1 MFVTHSSLVAAEMFS
16 QEASEAMR
24 VYGGGILGIPIGAQ
38 DWVDPEV
45 FKPLPHIN
53 KDFDLVMIASFQRLK
68 RHRLL
73 FETLRRLRPRRFKLA
88 LIGVAWE
95 RTREE
100 FEHEIASFGLQE
112 DCTIFQ
118 HLLPHQVNEVLNR
131 SKVKVLLSKME
142 GGNRAVMEAICAGVP
157 VIVYKHLVGRRD
169 VHPETGQYADD
180 DELACVIPYMVDHYK
195 EFRAREWFLRHS
207 GAQNASNALNR
218 VLSSAVR
225 ERNEPWTVETVPKLN
240 FKGAFG
246 YVRDS
251 DRDSLEPANAGLA
264 RFLAALP

>member
-1 MFVTHSSLVAAEMFS
+1 
-16 QEASEAMR
+16 
-24 VYGGGILGIPIGAQ
+24 
-38 DWVDPEV
+38 
-45 FKPLPHIN
+45 
-53 KDFDLVMIASFQRLK
+53 
-68 RHRLL
+68 L